1 MSNDVIWIVTD
12 ETAEEPKRG
21 ARDGGALRNP
31 YEDEPDGT
39 RPAIDR
45 RGKPVTAEKLKKEMS
60 EFVQVM
66 GQVLNE
72 AKASAKEVGGMELD
86 EIELS
91 VEVNGEGQVSLFG
104 MGGKVG
110 GKGAMKLKFKAVKP
124 QPT

>member
-1 MSNDVIWIVTD
+1 
-12 ETAEEPKRG
+12 
-21 ARDGGALRNP
+21 LRNP

-110 GKGAMKLKFKAVKP
+110 SKGAMKLKFKAVKP